1 MSCSSSADPE
11 KLHSSVCQDYPNAR
25 QEELAIVGTTNREAL
40 LHGERD
46 WLEMFRVQGLGFVL
60 SAKGWCE

>member
-1 MSCSSSADPE
+1 MFSRVACDC
-11 KLHSSVCQDYPNAR
+11 LGCQIVMQDL
-25 QEELAIVGTTNREAL
+25 EELAIVGTTNREAL